1 MKINKVTMIHKG
13 LYAHICPLCGNILA
27 SSSDE
32 EMMPEF
38 SICECDK
45 NGNKL
50 PVYETYDA
58 VDSIMIRRNTYP
70 RFVGKV
76 TMGMQSDIEDVKWID
91 KVNNVMDAARAM
103 NKAAEFLRK
112 RKNYDK
118 R

>member
-1 MKINKVTMIHKG
+1 MIHKG

-27 SSSDE
+27 SSSEE

-38 SICECDK
+38 SICE
-45 NGNKL
+45 
-50 PVYETYDA
+50 YETYDA

>member
-1 MKINKVTMIHKG
+1 M
-13 LYAHICPLCGNILA
+13 
-27 SSSDE
+27 
-32 EMMPEF
+32 
-38 SICECDK
+38 
-45 NGNKL
+45 
-50 PVYETYDA
+50 
-58 VDSIMIRRNTYP
+58 RRNTYP

-103 NKAAEFLRK
+103 NKATEFLRK

>member
-13 LYAHICPLCGNILA
+13 LYAHICPLCGIILA
-27 SSSDE
+27 SSSEE

-70 RFVGKV
+70 R
-76 TMGMQSDIEDVKWID
+76 SDIEDVKWID

>member
-1 MKINKVTMIHKG
+1 MRM
-13 LYAHICPLCGNILA
+13 Y
-27 SSSDE
+27 
-32 EMMPEF
+32 
-38 SICECDK
+38 K